1 MNDFNIL
8 DIIIGI
14 ALIYGAI
21 RGFSRGF
28 IAQLVGL
35 IGIIVALF
43 LSLKFY
49 KLMEAFLLPLDWVS
63 ESFISIVSLIVTF
76 GLIFLAINL
85 ASKIIQKS
93 VETIGLGF
101 VNRIAGAALGVILFV
116 LISSTLL
123 LIINPILDFM
133 YPEIKENSLLIE
145 PLTTASQEIK
155 NLWTENKDQIRN
167 LRSESYSN

>member
-1 MNDFNIL
+1 
-8 DIIIGI
+8 
-14 ALIYGAI
+14 
-21 RGFSRGF
+21 
-28 IAQLVGL
+28 
-35 IGIIVALF
+35 
-43 LSLKFY
+43 
-49 KLMEAFLLPLDWVS
+49 MEAFLLPLDWVS

-116 LISSTLL
+116 LICSTLL
-123 LIINPILDFM
+123 LIINPIMDFM

-155 NLWTENKDQIRN
+155 NLWTENKDQIQKLNPNSRMN
-167 LRSESYSN
+167 